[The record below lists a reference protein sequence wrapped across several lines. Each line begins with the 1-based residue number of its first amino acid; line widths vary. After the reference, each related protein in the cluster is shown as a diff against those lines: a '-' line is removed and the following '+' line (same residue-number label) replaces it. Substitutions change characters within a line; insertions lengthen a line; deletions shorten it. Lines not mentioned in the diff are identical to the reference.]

1 MHYRCNCDNRKIEM
15 TRISKILLAIA
26 IVAAFGFWY
35 WKSAHPE
42 KITVSVAYAEKG
54 DVEQTVA
61 NTRAGTIKAC
71 RRAKMSPSLG
81 GQISTLPF
89 TEGSRVKKGDILLQL
104 WNKDLQAEIELAGSN
119 LQAVSNR
126 FHASCVLAAVTQR
139 TADRFKEL
147 ERSGSISSEEY
158 DQAKSKAE
166 VSAADCEAFRADLAV
181 AMARK
186 RVAEAKLERTILRA
200 PFDGVIA
207 EISGELNEYVT
218 PSPPGIQT
226 PPAIDLIEP
235 ECFLVSAPID
245 EVDAPRI
252 SPGLAARITLDAWR
266 GRVFEGS
273 VVRIGAYVID
283 IEKQA
288 RTVEV
293 ELELINPD
301 DLDALLVGYS
311 ADVDII
317 LQTHKNVLRIPTE
330 ALTDETQVLIFNP
343 HNGMLESRNIERGLH
358 NWSYTEIVTGIEAGE
373 AVVTSI
379 GDKGVQHGVM
389 AEVRE
394 PAQP

>member
-1 MHYRCNCDNRKIEM
+1 MRV
-15 TRISKILLAIA
+15 SKILLAIV
-26 IVAAFGFWY
+26 IIAAPGWWY
-35 WKSAHPE
+35 WKTSHPDPVS
-42 KITVSVAYAEKG
+42 ISVAYVERG
-54 DVEQTVA
+54 DVEETVA

-89 TEGSRVKKGDILLQL
+89 AEGSRVKKGDILLQL
-104 WNKDLQAEIELAGSN
+104 WNKDLQAEIELAGSS
-119 LQAVSNR
+119 LRAVSNR
-126 FHASCVLAAVTQR
+126 FHASCVQAAVTQR

-158 DQAKSKAE
+158 DQAKSRAE
-166 VSAADCEAFRADLAV
+166 VSAADCAASNADLAV

-207 EISGELNEYVT
+207 EITGELNEYVT

-235 ECFLVSAPID
+235 DCFLVSAPID
-245 EVDAPRI
+245 EVDAPKI
-252 SPGLAARITLDAWR
+252 TSGLAARITLDAWR

-283 IEKQA
+283 VEKQA

-293 ELELINPD
+293 ELQLTNQD

-317 LQTHKNVLRIPTE
+317 LQTHKDVLRIPTE
-330 ALTDETQVLIFNP
+330 ALTDETHVLVLNP
-343 HNGMLESRNIERGLH
+343 HSGMLEKRSVERGLH
-358 NWSYTEIVTGIEAGE
+358 NWSYTEIVTGLEAGE

-379 GDKGVQHGVM
+379 GDKGVQHGVR

-394 PAQP
+394 PTQP

>member
-1 MHYRCNCDNRKIEM
+1 MRF
-15 TRISKILLAIA
+15 SKIVLAM
-26 IVAAFGFWY
+26 IVITALGWWY
-35 WKSAHPE
+35 WKASHP
-42 KITVSVAYAEKG
+42 KPISVSVAYAEKG
-54 DVEQTVA
+54 DVEESVA
-61 NTRAGTIKAC
+61 NTRAGTVKAC

-89 TEGSRVKKGDILLQL
+89 AEGSRVKKGDILLQL

-126 FHASCVLAAVTQR
+126 FHASCVQAAVTQR

-166 VSAADCEAFRADLAV
+166 VSAADCAASNADLAV
-181 AMARK
+181 AMASK

-207 EISGELNEYVT
+207 EINGELNEYVT

-235 ECFLVSAPID
+235 DCFLVSAPID
-245 EVDAPRI
+245 EVDAPKI
-252 SPGLAARITLDAWR
+252 TPGLTARITLDAWR
-266 GRVFEGS
+266 GRIFEGR

-283 IEKQA
+283 VEKQA

-293 ELELINPD
+293 ELQLSNQE
-301 DLDALLVGYS
+301 DLEALLVGYS

-317 LQTHKNVLRIPTE
+317 LQTHKGVLRIPTE
-330 ALTDETQVLIFNP
+330 ALTKETQVLIFNP
-343 HNGMLESRNIERGLH
+343 HSGILESRSVERGLH
-358 NWSYTEIVTGIEAGE
+358 NWNYTEIVSGLEAGE

-379 GDKGVQHGVM
+379 GDKGVQHGVK
-389 AEVRE
+389 AEIKK

>member
-26 IVAAFGFWY
+26 IVAALGFWY

-42 KITVSVAYAEKG
+42 KITVSVAYAERG

-81 GQISTLPF
+81 GQISILPF
-89 TEGSRVKKGDILLQL
+89 AEGSRVKKGDILLQL

-126 FHASCVLAAVTQR
+126 FHASCVMAAVTQR

-245 EVDAPRI
+245 EVDAPKI

-283 IEKQA
+283 VEKQA

-293 ELELINPD
+293 ELELTNQD

-358 NWSYTEIVTGIEAGE
+358 NWSYTEIVTGLEAGE

-394 PAQP
+394 PVQP

>member
-1 MHYRCNCDNRKIEM
+1 MRF
-15 TRISKILLAIA
+15 SKIVLAM
-26 IVAAFGFWY
+26 IVITALGWWY
-35 WKSAHPE
+35 WKASHP
-42 KITVSVAYAEKG
+42 KPVSVSVAYAERG
-54 DVEQTVA
+54 DVEESVA
-61 NTRAGTIKAC
+61 NTRAGTVKAC

-89 TEGSRVKKGDILLQL
+89 AEGSRVKKGDILLQL

-126 FHASCVLAAVTQR
+126 FHASCVQAAVTQR

-166 VSAADCEAFRADLAV
+166 VSAADCAASNADLAV
-181 AMARK
+181 AMASK

-207 EISGELNEYVT
+207 EINGELNEYVT

-245 EVDAPRI
+245 EVDAPKI
-252 SPGLAARITLDAWR
+252 TPGLAARITLDAWR
-266 GRVFEGS
+266 GRIFEGR

-283 IEKQA
+283 VEKQA

-293 ELELINPD
+293 ELQLSNQE
-301 DLDALLVGYS
+301 DLEALLVGYS

-317 LQTHKNVLRIPTE
+317 LQTHKGVLRIPTE
-330 ALTDETQVLIFNP
+330 ALTKETQVLIFNP
-343 HNGMLESRNIERGLH
+343 HSGILESRSVERGLH
-358 NWSYTEIVTGIEAGE
+358 NWNYTEIVSGLEAGE

-379 GDKGVQHGVM
+379 GDKGVQHGVK
-389 AEVRE
+389 AEIKK

>member
-1 MHYRCNCDNRKIEM
+1 MRV
-15 TRISKILLAIA
+15 SKILLAIV
-26 IVAAFGFWY
+26 IIAAPGWWY
-35 WKSAHPE
+35 WKTSHPE
-42 KITVSVAYAEKG
+42 PVGISVAYVERG
-54 DVEQTVA
+54 DVEETVA

-89 TEGSRVKKGDILLQL
+89 AEGSRVKKGDILLQL
-104 WNKDLQAEIELAGSN
+104 WNKDLQAEIELAGSS

-126 FHASCVLAAVTQR
+126 FHASCVQAAVTQR

-158 DQAKSKAE
+158 DQAKSRAE
-166 VSAADCEAFRADLAV
+166 VNAADCAASNADLAV

-207 EISGELNEYVT
+207 EITGELNEYVT

-235 ECFLVSAPID
+235 DCFLVSAPID
-245 EVDAPRI
+245 EVDAPKI
-252 SPGLAARITLDAWR
+252 TSGLAARITLDAWR
-266 GRVFEGS
+266 GRIFEGS

-283 IEKQA
+283 VEKQA

-293 ELELINPD
+293 ELQLTNRD

-317 LQTHKNVLRIPTE
+317 LQTRKDVLRIPTE
-330 ALTDETQVLIFNP
+330 ALTDETHVLVLNS
-343 HNGMLESRNIERGLH
+343 HNGMLESRSVERGLH
-358 NWSYTEIVTGIEAGE
+358 NWSYTEIVTGLEAGE

-389 AEVRE
+389 AEIRE

>member
-1 MHYRCNCDNRKIEM
+1 MRF
-15 TRISKILLAIA
+15 SKIMLAIV
-26 IVAAFGFWY
+26 IIAALGWWY
-35 WKSAHPE
+35 WRAAHPE
-42 KITVSVAYAEKG
+42 VITVSVAYVERG
-54 DVEQTVA
+54 DVEETVA

-81 GQISTLPF
+81 GQISALPF
-89 TEGSRVKKGDILLQL
+89 AEGSRVKKDDILLQL

-126 FHASCVLAAVTQR
+126 FHASCVQAAVTQR

-158 DQAKSKAE
+158 DQAKSRAE
-166 VSAADCEAFRADLAV
+166 VSAADCAASNADLAV

-207 EISGELNEYVT
+207 EINGELNEYVT

-245 EVDAPRI
+245 EVDAPKI
-252 SPGLAARITLDAWR
+252 TPGLAARITLDAWR

-283 IEKQA
+283 VEKQA

-293 ELELINPD
+293 ELQLSNQD

-317 LQTHKNVLRIPTE
+317 LQTHEDALRIPTE
-330 ALTDETQVLIFNP
+330 ALTDETHVLVFNP
-343 HNGMLESRNIERGLH
+343 LSGMLESRGVERGLY
-358 NWSYTEIVTGIEAGE
+358 NWSYTEIVRALQARE

>member
-1 MHYRCNCDNRKIEM
+1 MRV
-15 TRISKILLAIA
+15 SKILLAIV
-26 IVAAFGFWY
+26 IIAALGWWY
-35 WKSAHPE
+35 WLASHPE
-42 KITVSVAYAEKG
+42 TITVSVAYVERG
-54 DVEQTVA
+54 DVEESVA

-89 TEGSRVKKGDILLQL
+89 AEGSRVKKGDILLQL

-126 FHASCVLAAVTQR
+126 FHASCVQAAVTQR

-166 VSAADCEAFRADLAV
+166 VSAADCEASNADLAV

-245 EVDAPRI
+245 EVDAPKI
-252 SPGLAARITLDAWR
+252 TPGLAARITLDAWR

-283 IEKQA
+283 VEKQA

-293 ELELINPD
+293 ELQLTNQD

-317 LQTHKNVLRIPTE
+317 LQTHKDVLRIPSE
-330 ALTDETQVLIFNP
+330 ALTDETHVLVFKP
-343 HNGMLESRNIERGLH
+343 LNGILEKRSVERGLH
-358 NWSYTEIVTGIEAGE
+358 NWSYTEIVTGLEAGE
-373 AVVTSI
+373 AVVISI
-379 GDKGVQHGVM
+379 GDKGVQHGVK
-389 AEVRE
+389 AEIKKPTR
-394 PAQP
+394 P